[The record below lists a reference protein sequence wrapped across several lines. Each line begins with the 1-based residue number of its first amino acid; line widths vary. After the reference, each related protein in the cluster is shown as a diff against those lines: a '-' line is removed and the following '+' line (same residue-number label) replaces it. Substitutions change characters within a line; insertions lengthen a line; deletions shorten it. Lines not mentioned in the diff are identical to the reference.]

1 MPGVPLRDVC
11 AVWRE
16 INLFGHW
23 IPAVHTARVLRWF
36 GPAEFL
42 LWLDVWLGVL
52 YRDVVAYG
60 FGVDLLHEGKIVIMC
75 QSVDASEYPG
85 EAIPPPPRSLTGR
98 RALIRQMRVM
108 MEPVAPD
115 WLGLRL
121 GLANPNPQT
130 LTSTPRL
137 TAARWRQPTL
147 SQAFNLEL
155 NPNRDQVGPDCTR
168 CALVVALDLRV
179 PLPQRMI
186 DFVVRNVVGVFF
198 YLQAR
203 AALVSRPRKYS
214 HIRCAC
220 GRGPRGT
227 HGDPRMSLCLQA
239 RAARKIARGV
249 GPHAEAIRNDRE
261 FYERWLQPKLERHL
275 TLKKQ
280 REAAKT

>member
-1 MPGVPLRDVC
+1 MPGVSLRDVC

-75 QSVDASEYPG
+75 QSVDASELPG

-115 WLGLRL
+115 WLGVGL

-147 SQAFNLEL
+147 SQAFNLKL
-155 NPNRDQVGPDCTR
+155 NPNRDQVTPECTR
-168 CALVVALDLRV
+168 CALVISLDLRV

-203 AALVSRPRKYS
+203 AALVSRPS
-214 HIRCAC
+214 
-220 GRGPRGT
+220 P
-227 HGDPRMSLCLQA
+227 
-239 RAARKIARGV
+239 
-249 GPHAEAIRNDRE
+249 
-261 FYERWLQPKLERHL
+261 
-275 TLKKQ
+275 
-280 REAAKT
+280 